1 MLILFWYQLRYMTTK
16 RILLTAGLVCLSA
29 IPLVRAADSSDQK
42 SKPCFQCNG
51 KGEAKCSEISCRNGT
66 KDCPSPC
73 LKLTKG
79 VWEKR
84 NVPGH
89 TDPNE
94 RWQKVT
100 FGRKSGYWSS
110 AHVGEVPTLSADGQF
125 SSPKCTVCGGAA
137 TVTCPRCQGKGTGV
151 CRLCDGKKSVPES
164 WSAFD
169 HPKMKDR
176 PKQFQLRDGRTLI
189 GRKVMI
195 SGDTVTLRTA
205 EGDVKVS
212 SDEIT
217 SETAQSA
224 AR

>member
-1 MLILFWYQLRYMTTK
+1 MNGKIIF
-16 RILLTAGLVCLSA
+16 LLAALAGGGTWSA
-29 IPLVRAADSSDQK
+29 LPQT
-42 SKPCFQCNG
+42 SKPAAAGTEVGEKTKSCFECKG
-51 KGEAKCSEISCRNGT
+51 KGEAKCPEVSCRSGA
-66 KDCPSPC
+66 KDCPGPC

-100 FGRKSGYWSS
+100 SGRRSGYWSS
-110 AHVGEVPTLSADGQF
+110 AHVGEVPILAADGTAA
-125 SSPKCTVCGGAA
+125 SPKCTVCGGAA
-137 TVTCPRCQGKGTGV
+137 TVTCPRCKGKGTGV
-151 CRLCDGKKSVPES
+151 CTLCDGKKSVPES

-169 HPKMKDR
+169 HPKMKNR
-176 PKQFQLRDGRTLI
+176 PQKFSLKDGRTII

-205 EGDVKVS
+205 DGDVKVNS
-212 SDEIT
+212 GDIT
-217 SETAQSA
+217 SETAQPT